1 MKELIERISNYNLFN
16 YLFPGVIFA
25 VILNKISMYNFILEN
40 TFAGLF
46 LYYFIGLVISRFGS
60 LCIEPILKRA
70 SFIEFA
76 DYSDFINASKN
87 DDKVELFSEI
97 NNMYRTLIS
106 LLLLLLISKVFEAIE
121 SNFLFMKDVIPYVLI
136 LVLIIIFT
144 FSYKKQ
150 TKYISKRVDY
160 DKNKNI

>member
-1 MKELIERISNYNLFN
+1 MKELIGRISNYNLFN
-16 YLFPGVIFA
+16 YLFPGVIFT
-25 VILNKISMYNFILEN
+25 VVLNKISMYDLILEN

-46 LYYFIGLVISRFGS
+46 FYYFIGLVISRFGS

-76 DYSDFINASKN
+76 DYNDFISASKN
-87 DDKVELFSEI
+87 DNKVELFSEI
-97 NNMYRTLIS
+97 NNIYRTLIS
-106 LLLLLLISKVFEAIE
+106 MLLLLLISKIFEVIE
-121 SNFLFMKDVIPYVLI
+121 SNFLFMRDGVSYVLI
-136 LVLIIIFT
+136 FALIIIFT